1 MERCAPAR
9 IELSPPISLLSSP
22 RYRMSCPPRAAQWLG
37 IPLGFTPQR
46 ATPIGGAEKDNNCV
60 SSARNRQNCDKI
72 VTITRFAGTQMEHK
86 LLAASVHVNIVESTR
101 FYEAWLADQTDLQ
114 RKRLG
119 PKHEQMA
126 VGPFPFLCATF
137 YRWIQRWRK
146 ECRQLD
152 QREEDVVLA
161 LGDLHLENFGTW
173 RDARGRMVWG
183 VVDYDE
189 ACRMPF
195 TMDLVRLAT
204 SIALAADLVES
215 ELTLDAIA
223 DCLVAGYQENLSAG
237 GVPIFVG
244 EMSRAQLT
252 AWTNAASEPP
262 EDFWTRKLKPEEN
275 PLIKPKE
282 LPRGLEDVFRSALPR
297 DAKPTYL
304 RQRRPEGLGSLG
316 RRRYIAVLRRDGGQ
330 HVAWEA
336 RALVPSAV
344 HWLEMQAA
352 ATSLS
357 ATLLQRV
364 VRSPDPTLQ
373 VHDRWLVRQLA
384 PDASKLELSA
394 LRKGSFPALSTDLF
408 RAMGFESANIHLGSK
423 SPRELQT
430 ALSRLDQEL
439 GTDWLRTAAERMA
452 QVTREDQLAWQKHWT
467 RHSRSARHGKSAAR
481 TASS

>member
-1 MERCAPAR
+1 M
-9 IELSPPISLLSSP
+9 
-22 RYRMSCPPRAAQWLG
+22 
-37 IPLGFTPQR
+37 
-46 ATPIGGAEKDNNCV
+46 
-60 SSARNRQNCDKI
+60 
-72 VTITRFAGTQMEHK
+72 TRFPGRQIEHK
-86 LLAASVHVNIVESTR
+86 LLVASVHVNIVESTR

-119 PKHEQMA
+119 TKHEQMA
-126 VGPFPFLCATF
+126 VGPLPFLCATF

-161 LGDLHLENFGTW
+161 LGDLHLGNFGTW
-173 RDARGRMVWG
+173 RDARGRIVWG

-195 TMDLVRLAT
+195 TMDLVRLAA
-204 SIALAADLVES
+204 SIALAVDLVES

-223 DCLVAGYQENLSAG
+223 DCLIAGYRENLSAG

-252 AWTNAASEPP
+252 GWADAASEPL

-282 LPRGLEDVFRSALPR
+282 LPRGLEDVFRSTFAR

-304 RQRRPEGLGSLG
+304 RQRKPEGLGSLG
-316 RRRYIAVLRRDGGQ
+316 RRRYIAVVRRHGGQ

-352 ATSLS
+352 ANSLS
-357 ATLLQRV
+357 ATLLQRA
-364 VRSPDPTLQ
+364 VRSPDPNLQ
-373 VHDRWLVRQLA
+373 IHDRWLVRRLT
-384 PDASKLELSA
+384 PDSTRLELSA
-394 LRKGSFPALSTDLF
+394 LRKGSIPALSTDLI
-408 RAMGFESANIHLGSK
+408 RAMGFESANIHLGNK
-423 SPRELQT
+423 CPRELQT

-439 GTDWLRTAAERMA
+439 GTNWLRTATERMA

-467 RHSRSARHGKSAAR
+467 RHSRSARRGKSAGKE
-481 TASS
+481 SS